1 MERAVLF
8 LGELALV
15 LAGVVCVVGF
25 VLLIISMVLMAL
37 RKLLEFTKL

>member
-1 MERAVLF
+1 MERLVLF

-15 LAGVVCVVGF
+15 LAGIVCVVGF
-25 VLLIISMVLMAL
+25 VLLIVSMALITL